1 MPGSGEVLF
10 QLLWTVPGTQ
20 TNGSRWHVHSWPVQT
35 PSPWP
40 TQAFSS
46 GPCQTIPLAFLD
58 SSLEGPSLDCCHIIV
73 LLPHPEPSVS
83 HILSL
88 GMKGWF
94 LATSLFLGSKKRY
107 IFFVGCSLME
117 NLLLCED
124 VLICPLTV
132 KSQMFWAA
140 DTEWEFCER
149 TNDLIW
155 TDFRSKHQSMIS
167 IEKRVTGSLLSA
179 LLKSHR
185 PGQPLSLTF
194 QRFVHFLL
202 TYPRGTHTQFHRDS
216 FPCESKTQRALQS
229 LKNQNEADKT
239 ATDENKVLV
248 LGRQKPSDKDFT
260 GWSLKY
266 TPTLLWPHTPLSL
279 LNCANSL

>member
-46 GPCQTIPLAFLD
+46 GLCQTIPLAFLD
-58 SSLEGPSLDCCHIIV
+58 SSLEGPSLDFCHIIF
-73 LLPHPEPSVS
+73 LLPHPEPLVS

-94 LATSLFLGSKKRY
+94 LATSLFFGSKKHY
-107 IFFVGCSLME
+107 IFFVGFSLMW
-117 NLLLCED
+117 NWLLCED
-124 VLICPLTV
+124 VFICPLTV

-140 DTEWEFCER
+140 ATEWEFGEWM
-149 TNDLIW
+149 NDLIW
-155 TDFRSKHQSMIS
+155 TDLRSKHQSMIS
-167 IEKRVTGSLLSA
+167 IAKSVPGSLVSA

-185 PGQPLSLTF
+185 PGKPLSLTF

-202 TYPRGTHTQFHRDS
+202 TYPRGTHTRFHWDS
-216 FPCESKTQRALQS
+216 FPGKSKTQRTPQS

-239 ATDENKVLV
+239 GHWLEQSLGSREAKAKWQGFHRLV
-248 LGRQKPSDKDFT
+248 T
-260 GWSLKY
+260 EMH
-266 TPTLLWPHTPLSL
+266 THITVAPHTIILIKL
-279 LNCANSL
+279 C